1 MRKFLGVMKWVVGVG
16 LVVLLVCGGGAAFLV
31 PMVQKQLQAQ
41 RDRAKGTLVVV
52 EPAAV
57 GELVRTVSA
66 PGIIAPK
73 FTANISSRVSAKI
86 IAIRVDAGAV
96 VKEDDILI
104 ELDSKDLE
112 ASLSASKARLAG
124 DEASLAGTIANLAS
138 EEARIVG
145 ARATYKNAVAD
156 FERQQSLHQSGDVSK
171 SVLDVS
177 QTEMERAKANLDA
190 ATKALESFQ
199 ANVNASRARVEASRA
214 DVDRAQQSVDY
225 CIIRSPLTGVVV
237 KRNVNIGEMALG
249 TIQNIGTALLVVED
263 QSRLLVKARLAET
276 DGPRVGVGMRTR
288 AFVNGYPDETFMGTV
303 TKVALTTQ
311 RWTDQTLYLETEVEL
326 DPITKVLASGT
337 TANVEVETETLRDV
351 LLVPSQ
357 AVLDKRV
364 DTLPQKLREENP
376 LVDKDKTFVKV
387 VMLKKEGKAVFT
399 PVRSSVSNIT
409 KTAVIEGLAT
419 GDPVIVGPFSALQQ
433 LSDNANVRTEE
444 ESEIKKKK
452 SETEVAEKDKPKP
465 AAG

>member
-1 MRKFLGVMKWVVGVG
+1 MKWVVGVG

-52 EPAAV
+52 EPASV

-96 VKEDDILI
+96 VKEGDILI

-124 DEASLAGTIANLAS
+124 DQASLSGTIANLAS

-156 FERQQSLHQSGDVSK
+156 FERQQSLHTSGDVSQ
-171 SVLDVS
+171 SVLDIS
-177 QTEMERAKANLDA
+177 QTEMERAKANLEA
-190 ATKALESFQ
+190 SEKALESFE
-199 ANVNASRARVEASRA
+199 ANVNAARARVEASRA
-214 DVDRAQQSVDY
+214 DVDRAQQNVDY
-225 CIIRSPLTGVVV
+225 CVIRSPLTGVVV
-237 KRNVNIGEMALG
+237 KRNVNIGEVALG

-276 DGPRVGVGMRTR
+276 DGPRVSVGMRTR
-288 AFVNGYPDETFMGTV
+288 AFVNGYLEETFMGTV
-303 TKVALTTQ
+303 TKIALTTQ
-311 RWTDQTLYLETEVEL
+311 RWTDGTQYLETEVEL
-326 DPITKVLASGT
+326 DPVTKMLASGT

-364 DTLPQKLREENP
+364 DTLPQKLREEHP

-409 KTAVIEGLAT
+409 KTAVIEGLSI

-444 ESEIKKKK
+444 ESEVKKKK
-452 SETEVAEKDKPKP
+452 PETEVAEKDKPKP